1 MSYGASHK
9 VREIGKE
16 VGTGEYGAAPRIPH
30 TAVCRSP
37 QRTAAQPATTHF
49 PTASPIFRFTILM
62 VFFAMYGA
70 IPFILSSYFIM

>member
-30 TAVCRSP
+30 TAGCRSL
-37 QRTAAQPATTHF
+37 QRTAAQPAIKQPMWQWHKTLLLSQPLLTF
-49 PTASPIFRFTILM
+49 LQLLQSSASQ
-62 VFFAMYGA
+62 
-70 IPFILSSYFIM
+70 S